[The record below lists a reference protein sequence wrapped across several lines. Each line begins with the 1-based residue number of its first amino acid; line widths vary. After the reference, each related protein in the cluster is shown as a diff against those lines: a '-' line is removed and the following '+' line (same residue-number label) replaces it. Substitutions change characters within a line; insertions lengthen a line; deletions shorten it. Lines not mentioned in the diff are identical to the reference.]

1 MASKVAEAFVAIK
14 ANAEGLKDGMDKAEG
29 ATVSKTTTMAQR
41 VGGVLKGGL
50 NVAYGGVGLAAKAS
64 AGIASVA
71 WKQAQ
76 TTLARAK
83 EAAGALSTAF
93 KVVGAALVGIALTAD
108 TSGVRVNAMLRGS
121 GQAAGFS
128 RDQLEGM
135 AKGIAEASGS
145 SQRLVREAQAVM
157 LSFGAVRGDT
167 FKEAMKSVPELAA
180 HLGIELPQ
188 AAQRFGQALQDPA
201 HGLDLL
207 KSLGQTIT
215 PVMTEAFTRAAEG
228 SQQGWV
234 RAQQYILQ
242 AVQRASKGSAK
253 ELDGTLAGAVSRLKN
268 GFIDM
273 ADGFAPVL
281 VPAAQALVGIMQ
293 RIKAAVEANKPA
305 FEAFG
310 KGLAKGLE
318 VVGVVIG
325 GVINVLGQVPKEVW
339 AGVAAFA
346 GIAMAAAAFGAVVA
360 KFIVFIKPI
369 AALVL
374 TILNPLNLVM
384 GAVVALGVAVAYAF
398 NTERWGGRVQVAL
411 KKIIETAQS
420 LWETIQTLGTVIWTR
435 VQPAWDAFVERAV
448 TIFGAIAGF
457 IKDNEE
463 TWNEWFTLIG
473 EIVGGVISTI
483 IQIWDGFVS
492 VIQAGIG
499 WIGENTVYTWEN
511 IKAVVTGVL
520 DWLSLVFANFKLS
533 LEIAW
538 TAISYGAQVAW
549 DKIKYAF
556 MVTVA
561 ALYGSGQYMSAAFE
575 AIWNN
580 ILAAGERMGNR
591 LRALFYALGQAATAI
606 FRGKNP
612 VTEFREAYEKEV
624 SRLDGRSKQFKNVG
638 EAAASSYKKGYERVM
653 QGMDGKETE
662 AARKL
667 REKLGE
673 ANGELNAQRNARRAE
688 TQAELERRR
697 RQGGAAAAQGG
708 SQGGTDS
715 DTMQGNPA
723 AIPNMVKV
731 KFETVGLKDMW
742 KQMQE
747 KMTGGSMLQLQQQT
761 AKATG
766 EMNRETKQQ
775 TDILRNIDRGVREP
789 KPAVAG

>member
-29 ATVSKTTTMAQR
+29 ETVSKTTTMAQR
-41 VGGVLKGGL
+41 VGGVLRSGL
-50 NVAYGGVGLAAKAS
+50 NVAYSTVGAAAKGA
-64 AGIASVA
+64 ASVA
-71 WKQAQ
+71 STAWTQAQ
-76 TTLARAK
+76 ATLSRAR
-83 EAAGALSTAF
+83 EAAGQLSTAF

-135 AKGIAEASGS
+135 AREIADASGN

-167 FKEAMKSVPELAA
+167 FKDAMKSVPDLAA
-180 HLGIELPQ
+180 ALGTDLPN
-188 AAQRFGQALQDPA
+188 AARQFGQALQTPA
-201 HGLDLL
+201 GGLKLL
-207 KSLGQTIT
+207 EQLGVTIT
-215 PVMTEAFTRAAEG
+215 PVMEDAFKQAAEG

-242 AVQRASKGSAK
+242 AVQRATKGSAK

-281 VPAAQALVGIMQ
+281 IPAAQALVGIMQ
-293 RIKAAVEANKPA
+293 RIKAAMEANKPA

-310 KGLAKGLE
+310 RGLAKGLE
-318 VVGVVIG
+318 VVGVIIG
-325 GVINVLGQVPKEVW
+325 GIINVLGQVPAPVW
-339 AGVAAFA
+339 AGVAAFS
-346 GIAMAAAAFGAVVA
+346 GIAVAAAAFGAVVA
-360 KFIVFIKPI
+360 KMLIFIKPI

-384 GAVVALGVAVAYAF
+384 ASVVMLGVAVAYAF
-398 NTERWGGRVQVAL
+398 NTERWGGRIQTAL
-411 KKIIETAQS
+411 NKIIETAQS

-448 TIFGAIAGF
+448 TIFEAIAGF

-473 EIVGGVISTI
+473 EIVGGVVSTI

-492 VIQAGIG
+492 VVQTGVQ
-499 WIGENTVYTWEN
+499 WIGENTIFTWEN
-511 IKAVVTGVL
+511 IKAVVTSVL
-520 DWLSLVFANFKLS
+520 DFLSLIFTNFKLS
-533 LEIAW
+533 LEIAF
-538 TAISYGAQVAW
+538 TAIAYAAVVAW
-549 DKIKYAF
+549 DNIKYAF

-561 ALYGSGQYMSAAFE
+561 ALYGSGLYIVAAFE

-580 ILAAGERMGNR
+580 ILAAAERMGNR

-612 VTEFREAYEKEV
+612 VTEFREAYEREV
-624 SRLDGRSKQFKNVG
+624 SRLDGRSRQFKNVG
-638 EAAASSYKKGYERVM
+638 EAAASAYRRGYDRVM
-653 QGMDGKETE
+653 ANAESGESET
-662 AARKL
+662 ARRL
-667 REKLGE
+667 RERLGE
-673 ANGELNAQRNARRAE
+673 ANGELNAQRNAKRAE
-688 TQAELERRR
+688 TAAELERRR
-697 RQGGAAAAQGG
+697 RQGGAAAQGG
-708 SQGGTDS
+708 SQQGGDS

-747 KMTGGSMLQLQQQT
+747 KMTGGSMLQLQQQQ
-761 AKATG
+761 ARATG
-766 EMNRETKQQ
+766 EINRETKAQ

-789 KPAVAG
+789 RPATAG

>member
-1 MASKVAEAFVAIK
+1 MASRVAEAVVAIK

-167 FKEAMKSVPELAA
+167 FKEAMKSVPDLAA
-180 HLGIELPQ
+180 ALGTDLPG
-188 AAQRFGQALQDPA
+188 AARQFGQALQNPA
-201 HGLDLL
+201 QGLQMLEQ
-207 KSLGQTIT
+207 LGVTIT
-215 PVMTEAFTRAAEG
+215 PVMQEAFQRAAEG

-234 RAQQYILQ
+234 RAQGYILQ
-242 AVQRASKGSAK
+242 AVQRATRGSAK
-253 ELDGTLAGAVSRLKN
+253 ELDGTLVGAVSRLKN

-281 VPAAQALVGIMQ
+281 IPAAQALVGIMQ

-318 VVGVVIG
+318 VVGVIIG
-325 GVINVLGQVPKEVW
+325 GIINVLGKIPAPVW
-339 AGVAAFA
+339 AGIAAFS
-346 GIAMAAAAFGAVVA
+346 GIALAAAAFGAVVA

-384 GAVVALGVAVAYAF
+384 GSVIAIGVAVAYAF
-398 NTERWGGRVQVAL
+398 STDRWGGRVQGAL
-411 KKIIETAQS
+411 NKIIETAQS

-448 TIFGAIAGF
+448 TIFEAITGF

-463 TWNEWFTLIG
+463 TWNQWFTLIG

-499 WIGENTVYTWEN
+499 WIGENTIFTWEN
-511 IKAVVTGVL
+511 IKNVVTAVL
-520 DWLSLVFANFKLS
+520 DTLSLIFTNFKLS
-533 LEIAW
+533 LEIAF
-538 TAISYGAQVAW
+538 TAIAYAAVVAW
-549 DKIKYAF
+549 DGIKYAF

-561 ALYGSGQYMSAAFE
+561 ALYGSGQYIGAAFE

-612 VTEFREAYEKEV
+612 VTEFRETYEKEV
-624 SRLDGRSKQFKNVG
+624 SRLDGRSRQFKNVG

-653 QGMDGKETE
+653 QGMDGKESE
-662 AARKL
+662 SARKL
-667 REKLGE
+667 RERLGE
-673 ANGELNAQRNARRAE
+673 ANGELNAQRQRQREEANAAIGRNKAV
-688 TQAELERRR
+688 TK
-697 RQGGAAAAQGG
+697 GGKAG
-708 SQGGTDS
+708 SQAAGDS
-715 DTMQGNPA
+715 DTMNGSPA

>member
-1 MASKVAEAFVAIK
+1 MASKVAEAVIAIK
-14 ANAEGLKDGMDKAEG
+14 ANSEGLKDGMDKAEG

-93 KVVGAALVGIALTAD
+93 KVVSAALVGIALTAD

-121 GQAAGFS
+121 GQAAGLS

-167 FKEAMKSVPELAA
+167 FKEAMKSVPDLAA
-180 HLGIELPQ
+180 ALGTDLPG
-188 AAQRFGQALQDPA
+188 AARQFGQALQNPA
-201 HGLDLL
+201 QGLQMLEQ
-207 KSLGQTIT
+207 LGVTIT
-215 PVMTEAFTRAAEG
+215 PVMQEAFQRAAEG

-242 AVQRASKGSAK
+242 AVQRSTKGSAK
-253 ELDGTLAGAVSRLKN
+253 ELDGTLAGAVTRLKN
-268 GFIDM
+268 GFVDM

-281 VPAAQALVGIMQ
+281 IPAAQALVGIMQ
-293 RIKAAVEANKPA
+293 RIKAAMEANKPA

-325 GVINVLGQVPKEVW
+325 GVINVLGKVPKEVW

-398 NTERWGGRVQVAL
+398 STERWGGRVQSAL
-411 KKIIETAQS
+411 NKIIETAQS

-448 TIFGAIAGF
+448 TIFEAIAGF
-457 IKDNEE
+457 IKENEE
-463 TWNEWFTLIG
+463 TWNQWFTLIG

-492 VIQAGIG
+492 IIQAGIG
-499 WIGENTVYTWEN
+499 WIGENTIFTWEN

-520 DWLSLVFANFKLS
+520 DFLSLIFTNFKLS
-533 LEIAW
+533 LEIAL
-538 TAISYGAQVAW
+538 TAIAYAAVVAW
-549 DKIKYAF
+549 DNIKYAF

-561 ALYGSGQYMSAAFE
+561 ALYGAGQYIYAAFE

-580 ILAAGERMGNR
+580 ILAAAERMGNR

-638 EAAASSYKKGYERVM
+638 EAAASAYRRGYDRVM
-653 QGMDGKETE
+653 QNAEAGESET
-662 AARKL
+662 ARRL
-667 REKLGE
+667 RERLGE
-673 ANGELNAQRNARRAE
+673 ASGELRAQRDRQRAE
-688 TQAELERRR
+688 TQAAIDRNKAADKAKT
-697 RQGGAAAAQGG
+697 GAAG
-708 SQGGTDS
+708 SQRGGNS
-715 DTMQGNPA
+715 DTMDGSPA
-723 AIPNMVKV
+723 AIPNMIKV

-766 EMNRETKQQ
+766 EMNRETKAQ